1 MISGIGFFDLAVAEH
16 QVQRAVIRFEDAGT
30 EVDVAETEDDDHDEG
45 DVVDD
50 LSCEKCGLREVVS
63 PFSARQKAGIEP
75 RFQYLS

>member
-1 MISGIGFFDLAVAEH
+1 M
-16 QVQRAVIRFEDAGT
+16 IRFEDAGT

-75 RFQYLS
+75 QDHTRDCCEDACKEQGAVGNTL